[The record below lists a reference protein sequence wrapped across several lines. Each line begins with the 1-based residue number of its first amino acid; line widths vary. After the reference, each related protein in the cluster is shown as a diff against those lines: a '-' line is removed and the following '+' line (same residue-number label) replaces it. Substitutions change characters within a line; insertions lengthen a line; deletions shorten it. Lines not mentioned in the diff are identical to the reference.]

1 MKKADLEMR
10 RQHLNSVASDSEN
23 DFDAIVFSTRDPN
36 DTAKITVLP
45 LEKLIEYSDEAFES
59 ITGRPQP
66 FKVHSQESLESLSKS
81 IRENGV
87 INPIIVRPLGDGTYQ
102 ILAGRNRTRASRL
115 CGNKDIP
122 AIIRPDIDDIGAAMI
137 MLDTNLE
144 QRPHLCYSEKAYA
157 YKMRVESEFIFDQ
170 YRSRIIRNSQVI
182 PYGIDEFWYQN
193 MGPMKKLNATKPIKL
208 LTVGDISSNKN
219 QKFVLRICNEMIKKG
234 YKVEYNVVGRVKDKK
249 IFNKLCRE
257 KYVNYLGW
265 NEKEAL
271 LNIYR
276 NNDIFILLSKTE
288 TFGLVYAEAL
298 TQCLPILYTRG
309 EGFDS
314 QVREGVVGYPITA
327 GDLDEAISR
336 LEMVLKSYEKLS
348 DNTVEVVEKFKWNNI
363 ETYYSEIYLRSLR

>member
-1 MKKADLEMR
+1 MR
-10 RQHLNSVASDSEN
+10 ILHIN
-23 DFDAIVFSTRDPN
+23 P
-36 DTAKITVLP
+36 
-45 LEKLIEYSDEAFES
+45 YSD
-59 ITGRPQP
+59 
-66 FKVHSQESLESLSKS
+66 
-81 IRENGV
+81 
-87 INPIIVRPLGDGTYQ
+87 
-102 ILAGRNRTRASRL
+102 
-115 CGNKDIP
+115 NKLYDNLYELQCKQY
-122 AIIRPDIDDIGAAMI
+122 DIDVVVPMNKKFEGVVEPFGFKKDLAFVFNDYDRFFYYKKQNKILEYIEQNYDLYKYDLIHAHTLFSSGYIAYRLSQKYNI
-137 MLDTNLE
+137 PYIVNIQNTDVNLFFKKMRWLRGVGNE
-144 QRPHLCYSEKAYA
+144 VLNCAKLNVYISFA